1 MMKMRMET
9 QNLIAALML
18 RAGLNDGNE
27 NGGLKSHRSLDA
39 LGWLK

>member
-27 NGGLKSHRSLDA
+27 NGSLKSHRSLGA
-39 LGWLK
+39 SGFV